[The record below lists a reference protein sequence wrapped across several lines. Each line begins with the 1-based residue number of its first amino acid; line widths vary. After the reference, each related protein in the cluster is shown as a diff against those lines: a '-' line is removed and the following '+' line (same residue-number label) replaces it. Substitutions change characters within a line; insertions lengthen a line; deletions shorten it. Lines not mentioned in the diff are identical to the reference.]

1 MIYLALFVSIIG
13 WVLGLG
19 VIKQAKVQAN
29 KITGYDFKSRHSQE
43 DAAAPGFDKSLTCF
57 ETDPGLR
64 GLVTL
69 TEAGNVKAAKY
80 LGFIYAN
87 GYRVFQDDAEAE
99 KCLKILD
106 KASEEV
112 AV

>member
-1 MIYLALFVSIIG
+1 
-13 WVLGLG
+13 
-19 VIKQAKVQAN
+19 
-29 KITGYDFKSRHSQE
+29 
-43 DAAAPGFDKSLTCF
+43 
-57 ETDPGLR
+57 
-64 GLVTL
+64 LVTL

-87 GYRVFQDDAEAE
+87 GYWVFQDAAEAE

-106 KASEEV
+106 KLSEEV

>member
-1 MIYLALFVSIIG
+1 MDYNNLAPASVIWIMIYLALFVSIIG

-57 ETDPGLR
+57 ETVFAFETDP
-64 GLVTL
+64 
-69 TEAGNVKAAKY
+69 
-80 LGFIYAN
+80 
-87 GYRVFQDDAEAE
+87 
-99 KCLKILD
+99 
-106 KASEEV
+106 
-112 AV
+112 